1 MSFWKFANPNLFLKW
16 SSKLTPTL
24 SIATL
29 ILLTIG
35 WVWGGLFTPEDYRQG
50 STVKILFVHVPS
62 AFLAV
67 NIYFMMFV
75 ASLVWL
81 IKRHHVSAL
90 AAKAAAPIGVAMTLI
105 AISTGAIWGQP
116 MWGTPWVW
124 DPRLTSFAIML
135 AFYISYIALWSA
147 ISDRDKAADLSSILC
162 LTGSIFAGLSRY
174 AVNFWDK
181 GLHQGASLS
190 LDKEEHISDEFFF
203 PLLICMAGFVF
214 LFLTLVLIRTETE
227 IRKQRI
233 NSLLKAEGWRNDRI
247 R

>member
-1 MSFWKFANPNLFLKW
+1 MSIWNFANPNRFLKW
-16 SSKLTPTL
+16 TSKVLPFFAVATFL
-24 SIATL
+24 SLVFGI
-29 ILLTIG
+29 I
-35 WVWGGLFTPEDYRQG
+35 WGAFFTPEDYRQG
-50 STVKILFVHVPS
+50 TTVKIIFIHVPS

-75 ASLVWL
+75 ASLIWL

-90 AAKAAAPIGVAMTLI
+90 AAKAAAPIGMTMSLI
-105 AISTGAIWGQP
+105 ALATGALWGQP

-135 AFYISYIALWSA
+135 VFYISYIALNSS
-147 ISDRDKAADLSSILC
+147 IIDRDKAADLSSILC
-162 LTGSIFAGLSRY
+162 LTGSVFAVLSRY

-190 LDKEEHISDEFFF
+190 LDKEEHISNEFFY
-203 PLLICMAGFVF
+203 PLIICMFGFVCF
-214 LFLTLVLIRTETE
+214 FILLVLIRTQTE

-233 NSLLKAEGWRNDRI
+233 ISLLRAKGLGK
-247 R
+247 